1 MTVSPGPA
9 ILIRTVKLS
18 NRKRVGNGSFF
29 YGVTMLLN
37 DPDDPVFQD
46 LDQFFRSLGHNLVDL
61 GLRTKNGTTS
71 VHLVVHSPAGLGIDD
86 LSKAHRL
93 LIPKLESLLQT
104 EELSVELGTP
114 GLERNLKYRRE
125 LSFYTGKKAKLYLVG
140 GADWEEGLLAAFD
153 GEVVTFETKAGPKA
167 VAVDQI
173 HKAKLHD
180 L

>member
-1 MTVSPGPA
+1 
-9 ILIRTVKLS
+9 
-18 NRKRVGNGSFF
+18 
-29 YGVTMLLN
+29 MLLN
-37 DPDDPVFQD
+37 DPEDPVFQD

-71 VHLVVHSPAGLGIDD
+71 VHIVLHSPAGLGIDD
-86 LSKAHRL
+86 LSRAHRQL
-93 LIPKLESLLQT
+93 LPKLEVLLQT
-104 EELSVELGTP
+104 EDLSVELGSP

-125 LSFYTGKKAKLYLVG
+125 LAFYVGKKIRLYLT
-140 GADWEEGLLAAFD
+140 GASDWEEGQLTSFD
-153 GEVVTFETKAGPKA
+153 GESITFETKAGPRS

>member
-1 MTVSPGPA
+1 
-9 ILIRTVKLS
+9 
-18 NRKRVGNGSFF
+18 
-29 YGVTMLLN
+29 MLLI

-46 LDQFFRSLGHNLVDL
+46 LDQFFRGLGHNLVDL

-71 VHLVVHSPAGLGIDD
+71 VQIVLHSPAGLGIAE

-93 LIPKLESLLQT
+93 LIPRLETLLKT
-104 EELSVELGTP
+104 EEISVELGSP

-125 LSFYTGKKAKLYLVG
+125 LSFYTGKKARLYIAG
-140 GADWEEGLLAAFD
+140 GSDWEEGLLTGFD
-153 GEVVTFETKAGPKA
+153 GTLVTFETKSGSRP

-173 HKAKLHD
+173 LKAKLHD